1 MSSTAAAKP
10 EKKVV
15 KKVVSKAKPAKPAKA
30 TKPSNNNKSIKQ
42 QRQVKNV
49 ASAVGRARKAQSNV
63 AKGTHQ
69 RRAIKV
75 RTQPRFL
82 RPKVRQLPKNP
93 KCPSKS
99 VPGRNKVDQFSIVR
113 YPLTTESAMKK
124 IEDDNTLVFI
134 VDENAN
140 KTMIKSAVKKLY
152 NISVVKVNVLNRPDG
167 LKKAYVRLSPDYD
180 SLDVANKI
188 GII

>member
-1 MSSTAAAKP
+1 MSSNTAKP
-10 EKKVV
+10 AEKKVV
-15 KKVVSKAKPAKPAKA
+15 KKTPAKPAASKGKA
-30 TKPSNNNKSIKQ
+30 STSKPAAKPAAK
-42 QRQVKNV
+42 RQPAKTVTAALGK
-49 ASAVGRARKAQSNV
+49 ARKAQSNV

-75 RTQPRFL
+75 RTVPRFL
-82 RPKVRQLPKNP
+82 RPRTRRLPKQP

-134 VDENAN
+134 VNENSN
-140 KTMIKSAVKKLY
+140 KTMIKLAVKKLY
-152 NISVVKVNVLNRPDG
+152 NIKVVKVNVLNRPDG
-167 LKKAYVRLSPDYD
+167 LKKAYVRLAPDYD

>member
-1 MSSTAAAKP
+1 MSSSTAKP
-10 EKKVV
+10 AEKKAV
-15 KKVVSKAKPAKPAKA
+15 KKVPAKA
-30 TKPSNNNKSIKQ
+30 TANKSKPAAKPTAAKA
-42 QRQVKNV
+42 RQPAKNV
-49 ASAVGRARKAQSNV
+49 TAAVSKARKAQSNV

-75 RTQPRFL
+75 RTVPRFL
-82 RPKVRQLPKNP
+82 RPKTRRLPKQP

-134 VDENAN
+134 VNENSN

-152 NISVVKVNVLNRPDG
+152 NIKVVKVNVLNRPDG
-167 LKKAYVRLSPDYD
+167 LKKAYVRLAPDYD

>member
-1 MSSTAAAKP
+1 MSSNTAKP

-15 KKVVSKAKPAKPAKA
+15 KKPAAKKTQATKSKPANKSVKQRQTKKVHVAVSKA
-30 TKPSNNNKSIKQ
+30 
-42 QRQVKNV
+42 
-49 ASAVGRARKAQSNV
+49 RKASSNV
-63 AKGTHQ
+63 AKGQHQ

-75 RTQPRFL
+75 RTVPRFL

-134 VDENAN
+134 VDEKAN

-152 NISVVKVNVLNRPDG
+152 NISVVKVNILNRPDG
-167 LKKAYVRLSPDYD
+167 LKKAYVRLAPDYD

>member
-1 MSSTAAAKP
+1 MSSSTAKT

-15 KKVVSKAKPAKPAKA
+15 KKAPAKPAASKGKA
-30 TKPSNNNKSIKQ
+30 TSSKPAASKS
-42 QRQVKNV
+42 R
-49 ASAVGRARKAQSNV
+49 SAVKSVTAALGKARKAQSNV

-75 RTQPRFL
+75 RTVPRFL
-82 RPKVRQLPKNP
+82 RPKTRRLPKNP

-134 VDENAN
+134 VNENSN
-140 KTMIKSAVKKLY
+140 KTMIKAAVKKLY
-152 NISVVKVNVLNRPDG
+152 NIKVVKVNVLNRPDG
-167 LKKAYVRLSPDYD
+167 LKKAYVRLAPDYD

>member
-1 MSSTAAAKP
+1 MSSTAKPTETKKVAKKVTKAAAAK
-10 EKKVV
+10 K
-15 KKVVSKAKPAKPAKA
+15 STAKTS
-30 TKPSNNNKSIKQ
+30 TKSVKQ
-42 QRQVKNV
+42 QRQTKNANV
-49 ASAVGRARKAQSNV
+49 AVSKARKAQSTV

-69 RRAIKV
+69 KRAIKV
-75 RTQPRFL
+75 RTVPRFL
-82 RPKVRQLPKNP
+82 KPKTRRLPKQP

-134 VDENAN
+134 VDEKAN
-140 KTMIKSAVKKLY
+140 KSMIKQAVRKLY
-152 NISVVKVNVLNRPDG
+152 NIQVVKVNVLNRPDG
-167 LKKAYVRLSPDYD
+167 LKKAYVRLTPDFD

>member
-1 MSSTAAAKP
+1 MSSTAPAASKP
-10 EKKVV
+10 EKKKVV
-15 KKVVSKAKPAKPAKA
+15 KKTV
-30 TKPSNNNKSIKQ
+30 TKTKTTVTKTSNKSIKQ
-42 QRQVKNV
+42 QRQVK
-49 ASAVGRARKAQSNV
+49 SGQQAVSKARKAQSNV
-63 AKGTHQ
+63 TKGTHQ

-75 RTQPRFL
+75 RTKPRFL
-82 RPKVRQLPKNP
+82 RQKVRRLPKNP

-134 VDENAN
+134 VNENAN

-167 LKKAYVRLSPDYD
+167 LKKAYVRLSADYD

>member
-1 MSSTAAAKP
+1 MSSNTAKTA

-15 KKVVSKAKPAKPAKA
+15 KKAPAKSTASKSKATTSKPAASKARPVAKSV
-30 TKPSNNNKSIKQ
+30 T
-42 QRQVKNV
+42 V
-49 ASAVGRARKAQSNV
+49 ALGKARKAQSNV

-75 RTQPRFL
+75 RTVPRFL
-82 RPKVRQLPKNP
+82 RPKTRRLPKNP

-99 VPGRNKVDQFSIVR
+99 VPNRNKVDQFSIVR

-134 VDENAN
+134 VNESSN

-152 NISVVKVNVLNRPDG
+152 NIKVVKVNVLNRPDG
-167 LKKAYVRLSPDYD
+167 LKKAYVRLAPDYD